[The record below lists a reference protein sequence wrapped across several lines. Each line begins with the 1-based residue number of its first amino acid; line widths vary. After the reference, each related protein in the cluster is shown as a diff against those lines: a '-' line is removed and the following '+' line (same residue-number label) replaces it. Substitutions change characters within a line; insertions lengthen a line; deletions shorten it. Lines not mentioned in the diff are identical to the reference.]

1 MEAYL
6 NLLSV
11 DGVTVL
17 CDVRRN
23 PLSRKYGCSKR
34 ALESGCTAVGIR
46 YAHLP
51 QLGIAV
57 AVAAFAALDG
67 LRKVPEG
74 ALQIFGG
81 IGTTWEHDIHFFVR
95 RAATLCGLLGER
107 SGFREIVAGHLASA
121 S

>member
-1 MEAYL
+1 MA
-6 NLLSV
+6 
-11 DGVTVL
+11 
-17 CDVRRN
+17 
-23 PLSRKYGCSKR
+23 R
-34 ALESGCTAVGIR
+34 ALYRGAATVAPDQPEE
-46 YAHLP
+46 LD
-51 QLGIAV
+51 LAV
-57 AVAAFAALDG
+57 AMAAFAALDG